1 MSSIEELEEALDA
14 MEGIDTDGG
23 SIDTSD
29 VREARVRSAYLE
41 WCKEYGK
48 EPDESRFPT
57 FTTNFLAME
66 EYAQENNRE
75 MVLNKYA
82 DCTEEEYRAI
92 IETPGES
99 YYIIALFGKVNTFP
113 LIAPTYC
120 QPQLLNLLRRPQL
133 LW

>member
-1 MSSIEELEEALDA
+1 MACVIFGLTLFSARNIFQKLAEQLGMSSIEELEEAIDA

-82 DCTEEEYRAI
+82 DCTEEEYRGI
-92 IETPGES
+92 TETPGES
-99 YYIIALFGKVNTFP
+99 Y
-113 LIAPTYC
+113 
-120 QPQLLNLLRRPQL
+120 
-133 LW
+133 